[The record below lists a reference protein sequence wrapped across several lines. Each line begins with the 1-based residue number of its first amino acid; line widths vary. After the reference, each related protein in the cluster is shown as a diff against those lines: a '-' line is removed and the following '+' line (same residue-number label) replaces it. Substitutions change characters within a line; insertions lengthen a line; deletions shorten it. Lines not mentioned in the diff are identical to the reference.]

1 MVDDFLKNSGYTIK
15 AFDNNKNL
23 SDIIMI
29 EETQRRESD
38 EDGDYGIY
46 DLEQEELINLDDFIS
61 DDDDDYSE
69 DESDVMN
76 DAILLDEI

>member
-1 MVDDFLKNSGYTIK
+1 
-15 AFDNNKNL
+15 
-23 SDIIMI
+23 MI

-38 EDGDYGIY
+38 EDSDYGIY
-46 DLEQEELINLDDFIS
+46 DLEEEELINLDDFIS